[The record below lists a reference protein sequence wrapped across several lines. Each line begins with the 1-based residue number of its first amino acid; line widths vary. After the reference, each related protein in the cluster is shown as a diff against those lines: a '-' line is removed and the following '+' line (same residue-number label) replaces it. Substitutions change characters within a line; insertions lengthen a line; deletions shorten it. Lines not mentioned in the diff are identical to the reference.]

1 MMTPLLLTHAT
12 CGSLELTSKTLELR
26 NNPMCV
32 RVDYRILR
40 VFRQQNGF

>member
-12 CGSLELTSKTLELR
+12 GGSLELTSKTLELR

-40 VFRQQNGF
+40 VFRQQSGF